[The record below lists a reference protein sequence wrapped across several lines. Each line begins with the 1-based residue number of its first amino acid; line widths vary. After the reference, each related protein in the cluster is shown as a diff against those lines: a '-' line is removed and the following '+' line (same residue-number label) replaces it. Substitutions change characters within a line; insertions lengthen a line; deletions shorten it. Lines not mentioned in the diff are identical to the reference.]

1 MFVPGRISTSISAF
15 DNTFALQLHTYSHGG
30 VGHNFIKEPQV
41 LGHES
46 AGTITQVG
54 ANVTSLKV
62 GDRVAIEPTRFC
74 RK

>member
-1 MFVPGRISTSISAF
+1 MFVPCPLTASISASA
-15 DNTFALQLHTYSHGG
+15 NIVGLQLHTYSHGG

-54 ANVTSLKV
+54 ANVTNLKV